1 MLLIYVIPWMFEPHR
16 HLCTA
21 MPKW

>member
-21 MPKW
+21 TPKW